1 MERELSWNELTGVI
15 EVHED
20 YHNYQELK
28 RFCECYY
35 PKATRIVIRVVQEY
49 DDNSYYNTFGSSSI
63 TVYGV
68 DKELHLPTDDV
79 ELLVLLAESA
89 ELKEAFREAEPDSP
103 IDWLEEQYYDDVNNL
118 ELCGV
123 ERGYDLEVG
132 LVAPPP
138 LPQKVYVK
146 EEADDALPAD
156 V

>member
-1 MERELSWNELTGVI
+1 MERELSWHELTNVI
-15 EVHED
+15 GAHED

-28 RFCECYY
+28 RFCDCYY
-35 PKATRIVIRVVQEY
+35 PKAMRIVVQVVQEY
-49 DDNSYYNTFGSSSI
+49 DDNSYYNTFSSSSI

-89 ELKEAFREAEPDSP
+89 ELKELFQEAEPDSP
-103 IDWLEEQYYDDVNNL
+103 SDWLEEQYYDDVNNL
-118 ELCGV
+118 ELCGI
-123 ERGYDLEVG
+123 ERGYDLEVN
-132 LVAPPP
+132 LVVPPP

-146 EEADDALPAD
+146 EEANDALPAD

>member
-1 MERELSWNELTGVI
+1 MERELSWRELTNVI
-15 EVHED
+15 ETHED

-28 RFCECYY
+28 RFCDCYY
-35 PKATRIVIRVVQEY
+35 PKAIRIVVQVVQEY

-63 TVYGV
+63 SVYGV

-79 ELLVLLAESA
+79 ELLVLLAEST
-89 ELKEAFREAEPDSP
+89 ELKEALQEAEPDSP

-118 ELCGV
+118 ELCGI

-138 LPQKVYVK
+138 LPLKVYVK
-146 EEADDALPAD
+146 EGTEDALPAD

>member
-1 MERELSWNELTGVI
+1 MERELSWNELTNVI
-15 EVHED
+15 ETHED

-28 RFCECYY
+28 RFCDCYY
-35 PKATRIVIRVVQEY
+35 PKAIRIVVCVVQEY
-49 DDNSYYNTFGSSSI
+49 DDNSYYNTFSSSSI

-89 ELKEAFREAEPDSP
+89 ELKEAFQEAEPDSP

-118 ELCGV
+118 ELCGI
-123 ERGYDLEVG
+123 ERGYDLEVD

-138 LPQKVYVK
+138 PPLKVYVK
-146 EEADDALPAD
+146 EGADDALPAD